1 MDQELVCHAAR
12 PCPVEK
18 IDNVVD
24 AISSHTPY
32 DEGEDVYDAIL
43 TTTTSWMMKTGRGI
57 EE

>member
-1 MDQELVCHAAR
+1 MGQKLVCHA
-12 PCPVEK
+12 EE

>member
-1 MDQELVCHAAR
+1 MGQKLVCHA
-12 PCPVEK
+12 EE

-32 DEGEDVYDAIL
+32 DEGKDVYDATL
-43 TTTTSWMMKTGRGI
+43 TTTKSWMMKTGRGI

>member
-1 MDQELVCHAAR
+1 MQFVPME
-12 PCPVEK
+12 E

-24 AISSHTPY
+24 AISSQTSY

-43 TTTTSWMMKTGRGI
+43 TTTTTRWMMKAGREI